1 MISPAQFVISKFGG
15 LTGTATA
22 IGAPITTVQGW
33 KDRGRI
39 PQDHWRK
46 LMEAAE
52 QRGERLI
59 ITDFIE
65 EHPEPNEG
73 SDMARAS

>member
-22 IGAPITTVQGW
+22 IGVPITTVQGW

-52 QRGERLI
+52 HRGERLI
-59 ITDFIE
+59 ITDFID
-65 EHPEPNEG
+65 EHPEPSGG
-73 SDMARAS
+73 SEMARAS